1 MDVKDVF
8 LLSQE
13 ELGRGHHLRLLRVHL
28 RNQYADGSLSAP
40 YFCELV
46 DRPAH
51 GTDAVVVGL
60 WRRNSADQNIEVL
73 LRKGLRPALRFG
85 RDPARLAVPDR
96 APYLLLYEV
105 VAGILENED
114 RGPEGIKRRA
124 VQEAWEE
131 AGVRLSE
138 ADIEPLGAPIFPSPG
153 MSPEAFHLVCAEV
166 KESESEPSGDGS
178 PMEHGAKLL
187 WLSLSEA
194 LALCQRGEVEDA
206 KTEVLLHRL
215 ERKFRN

>member
-1 MDVKDVF
+1 MNVKDYV
-8 LLSQE
+8 LLREE
-13 ELGRGHHLRLLRVHL
+13 ELGRGHYLRLKRVHL
-28 RNQYADGSLSAP
+28 RNQYEDGSLSDP

-51 GTDAVVVGL
+51 GVDAVVVGL
-60 WRRNSADQNIEVL
+60 WRRGTEGREVEVL

-85 RDPARLAVPDR
+85 RDPARLAIPDR

-105 VAGILENED
+105 VAGILEDPD

-131 AGVRLSE
+131 AGVRLTESE
-138 ADIEPLGAPIFPSPG
+138 IEWLGAPIFPTPG
-153 MSPEAFHLVCAEV
+153 MAPEAFHLVCAEV
-166 KESESEPSGDGS
+166 KGRASDPTGDGS

-187 WLSLSEA
+187 WLPLSDA
-194 LALCQRGEVEDA
+194 LQMCDRGEVEDA

-215 ERKFRN
+215 ERRLRR